1 MESLNLS
8 ELEDE
13 TIDYIL
19 GLSPPAR
26 AAYFASLVK
35 SFYPKIEIQSTE
47 WQHLMEAYAASW
59 YAEKIYRYNRFF
71 NESFTAVYTET
82 GLIRDI
88 VLDIY
93 FNDDDLIV
101 H

>member
-1 MESLNLS
+1 
-8 ELEDE
+8 
-13 TIDYIL
+13 
-19 GLSPPAR
+19 
-26 AAYFASLVK
+26 
-35 SFYPKIEIQSTE
+35 
-47 WQHLMEAYAASW
+47 MEAYAASW